1 MTIPQKALC
10 YFMICKPIKIHTSQM
25 EDIVNK
31 ILIIEDDK
39 HIRNMI
45 DKLLRQNGYD
55 TVQAESV
62 EQAEKYRQNG
72 EIFDVYLIDII
83 LPDGSGFEICR
94 SIRHTSSAIIIFI
107 TSCDEEES
115 ITRGLDIGGDDYIT
129 KPFRAAE
136 LMSRIQANLRRMD
149 YNEKNISDI
158 SKQKTGDYVNRDSI
172 VINLERH
179 EVTKAGKIINLTPIE
194 YELISILTAN
204 RGCIVKRSTL
214 LEKLWDSNGNFVED
228 STLTVTVSRLK
239 SKLGRDSIGR
249 GYIETIRG
257 YGYRWIDEMI

>member
-1 MTIPQKALC
+1 M
-10 YFMICKPIKIHTSQM
+10 
-25 EDIVNK
+25 NK
-31 ILIIEDDK
+31 ILIIEDDE

-55 TVQAESV
+55 TMQADSAA
-62 EQAEKYRQNG
+62 QAEKYRENG
-72 EIFDVYLIDII
+72 ADFDVYLIDVI
-83 LPDGSGFEICR
+83 LPDGNGFEICR
-94 SIRHTSSAIIIFI
+94 NIRRTSSAIIIFI

-136 LMSRIQANLRRMD
+136 LMSRIQANLRRID
-149 YNEKNISDI
+149 YNGKNISDI
-158 SKQKTGDYVNRDSI
+158 SKQNKEDYVNRDSI
-172 VINLERH
+172 VINSDKH

-194 YELISILTAN
+194 YELLSILIAN
-204 RGCIVKRSTL
+204 RGCIVKRTAL

-239 SKLGRDSIGR
+239 SKLGTDLMGR
-249 GYIETIRG
+249 GYIDTIRG
-257 YGYRWIDEMI
+257 YGYRWIDNII